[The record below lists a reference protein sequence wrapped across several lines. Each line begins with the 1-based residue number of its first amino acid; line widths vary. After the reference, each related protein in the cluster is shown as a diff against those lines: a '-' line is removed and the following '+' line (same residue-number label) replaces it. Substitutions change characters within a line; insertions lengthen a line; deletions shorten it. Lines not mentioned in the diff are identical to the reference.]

1 MNVLTTEHALA
12 RSAWENVNWLRRR
25 ANWLRRRVEVVHAG
39 LTLSY
44 ELLTAI
50 SGLVEAG
57 RSNLCANG
65 RRGPMPIRSHA
76 YLVSAATPSQL
87 AHTTKGHFSPG
98 QHRGDNADRAPVQV
112 LPESAEEYP
121 PNGGRCR
128 PSFDG
133 ASEVHP
139 LTQVVRSPA
148 WEIWPRRRRAK
159 NTARLV
165 WADNGTKARGRDIPK
180 RNFAPPALYLR
191 LRGAMLG

>member
-25 ANWLRRRVEVVHAG
+25 VKVVHAG

-44 ELLTAI
+44 ELLSAI

-139 LTQVVRSPA
+139 LTQVVRSLLGRYGRGAGARRILPDLFGLTMA
-148 WEIWPRRRRAK
+148 PRRGAATSRKETSRPRRY
-159 NTARLV
+159 TSVCVERC
-165 WADNGTKARGRDIPK
+165 
-180 RNFAPPALYLR
+180 
-191 LRGAMLG
+191 